1 MVVFML
7 KGLEGS
13 SPPYGDKSLPISH
26 VGAVQARQLGEQ
38 ALLLGRAL
46 ANPHNLANLI
56 CKAQMRELAT
66 GKYPGPMLSTPNA
79 VQKW

>member
-1 MVVFML
+1 ML

-26 VGAVQARQLGEQ
+26 MGAVQARQLGDQ

-46 ANPHNLANLI
+46 ENPHNLANLI
-56 CKAQMRELAT
+56 CKAQRRELAT
-66 GKYPGPMLSTPNA
+66 EKYPGPVLSTLKA
-79 VQKW
+79 V

>member
-1 MVVFML
+1 ML

-26 VGAVQARQLGEQ
+26 MGAVQARQLGDQ

-46 ANPHNLANLI
+46 ENPHNLANLI
-56 CKAQMRELAT
+56 CKAQRCELAT
-66 GKYPGPMLSTPNA
+66 EKYPGPVLSTPKA
-79 VQKW
+79 V